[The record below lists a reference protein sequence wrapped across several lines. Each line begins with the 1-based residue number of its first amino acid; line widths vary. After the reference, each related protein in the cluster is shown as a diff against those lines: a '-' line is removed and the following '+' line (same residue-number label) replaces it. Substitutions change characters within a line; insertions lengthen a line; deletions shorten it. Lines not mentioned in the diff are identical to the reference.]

1 MNGNKTRAF
10 GATAALLMSLA
21 AAADD
26 TGFYVGA
33 GVGEATQNDFAFHGS
48 DTSFRLLGGYSF
60 SRYLAAEAGYV
71 DGGKQKGNV
80 GGLRAT
86 AASKGTFAAVIGKLP
101 LGRYV
106 SPYAKFGYVA
116 YDSRNTLSNA
126 TQTVVESTSDEDIL
140 YGGGLEVRLGDRFR
154 LRADYEKIRV
164 PDVAY
169 DIYTLV
175 ATWQF

>member
-1 MNGNKTRAF
+1 MNGNKIRAL
-10 GATAALLMSLA
+10 GALAALVVSFA

-26 TGFYVGA
+26 TGFYLGA

-60 SRYLAAEAGYV
+60 NRYFTAEAGYV
-71 DGGKQKGNV
+71 DGGKQKDNV
-80 GGLRAT
+80 DGLRAT
-86 AASKGTFAAVIGKLP
+86 ASSKGTFAAVIGKLP
-101 LGRYV
+101 LGKYV
-106 SPYAKFGYVA
+106 APYAKFGYVA
-116 YDSRNTLSNA
+116 YDSRATLSND
-126 TQTVVESTSDEDIL
+126 TQTVVVSTSDEDIL
-140 YGGGLEVRLGDRFR
+140 YGGGLEVRLGDRLR
-154 LRADYEKIRV
+154 LRADYEKVRV